1 MITKHSVSVKGRW
14 ISHPFGDTFVASNVD
29 TDVLEVSFDADWENM
44 DVMRAVFVNS
54 ETSIGLS
61 LDTQSL
67 TQVVEVPHEVL
78 RSAGRLFVTFVGYK
92 GDARLVTACM
102 EKPYCVKPSGRVI
115 GWSPNAP
122 TKDEITQLMLAVGV
136 STNKA
141 NEAAANASSAAA
153 AALSAANNANAAA
166 DRADTAAEAAQEVC
180 NGVAVYQAIPEEKI
194 KELFS

>member
-1 MITKHSVSVKGRW
+1 MIVKHSIRVIGRY

-29 TDVLEVSFDADWENM
+29 TDVLEVTFDADWENM

-67 TQVVEVPHEVL
+67 TQDVEVPHEVL
-78 RSAGRLFVTFVGYK
+78 RNPGRLFVTFVGYK

-136 STNKA
+136 STNRA
-141 NEAAANASSAAA
+141 NEAAASATSAAA
-153 AALSAANNANAAA
+153 TALSAADNANTAA
-166 DRADTAAEAAQEVC
+166 DRANTAAEAAQEVC
-180 NGVAVYQAIPEEKI
+180 DNVSVYRAISDSDI
-194 KELFS
+194 KNLFK